1 MILEGVPVYGE
12 EANPTQ
18 QIEEN
23 VQDEVQDNKQKDNI
37 ALQSDVATTASGQCG
52 ENAYWELTSDG
63 VFTIYGTGPM
73 TRYGYDWDDYTPK
86 HDWNVYLKT
95 IKKVVVEDGITTI
108 SPYSFYGSTSLK
120 EVVIPKSVTQ
130 IGEDAFQWCK
140 NVEKVSIDGLESWCR
155 IEFENNNSNPLQ
167 FGADLYIGGT
177 KAIQLN
183 IPEGIT
189 EIKNYTFAR
198 NVNENTVLS
207 ITGVHLPDTIVK
219 IGKSAFGGNHM
230 KSF

>member
-1 MILEGVPVYGE
+1 MARWNKILALGICICMILEGVPVYGE

-52 ENAYWELTSDG
+52 ENAYWKLTSDG

-108 SPYSFYGSTSLK
+108 SPYSFYDSTSLK

-130 IGEDAFQWCK
+130 IGEDAFHWCK
-140 NVEKVSIDGLESWCR
+140 NVEKVSIDGLESWCGLNLKITIPIHCNLVQICILEEQR
-155 IEFENNNSNPLQ
+155 RFSLIFRKVLRRLKITHLQ
-167 FGADLYIGGT
+167 
-177 KAIQLN
+177 
-183 IPEGIT
+183 E
-189 EIKNYTFAR
+189 
-198 NVNENTVLS
+198 
-207 ITGVHLPDTIVK
+207 
-219 IGKSAFGGNHM
+219 M
-230 KSF
+230 